1 MDRTIRLWDAA
12 SGKHKKQLEGH
23 QKGVRALTY
32 SNTYRFLVSAGF
44 DYDAFVWNPYVEHLI
59 LRLHGHNSSLCGVEV
74 IPDTPQ
80 IITADTSGVFKVW
93 DMRNFSCMQ
102 VRAFVQFTHIFP
114 SQHSV
119 NIQSMFSCEI
129 FR

>member
-44 DYDAFVWNPYVEHLI
+44 DYDAFVWNPYVEHTSS
-59 LRLHGHNSSLCGVEV
+59 LRLHGYNSV
-74 IPDTPQ
+74 IL
-80 IITADTSGVFKVW
+80 
-93 DMRNFSCMQ
+93 
-102 VRAFVQFTHIFP
+102 
-114 SQHSV
+114 
-119 NIQSMFSCEI
+119 
-129 FR
+129 